1 MRKIPLFL
9 SFFILSACAQTS
21 YVDTAC
27 EFMPR
32 GTMHR
37 EDTPITKR
45 WMIDYETARQKKC
58 VA

>member
-1 MRKIPLFL
+1 MMLPLL
-9 SFFILSACAQTS
+9 LASCGQIQ

-37 EDTPITKR
+37 EDTPTTKR
-45 WMIDYETARQKKC
+45 WMISYEMARQEKC
-58 VA
+58 KHSFSE